1 MSHSCIV
8 FALRGWRSL
17 TFRSPR
23 TAVGDNKR
31 LSKEMSQWLA
41 KESDAVE
48 AGLGDVANSDAM
60 DMAIA
65 DAAGDP
71 SRHVRTVGPMPGIS
85 ED

>member
-1 MSHSCIV
+1 
-8 FALRGWRSL
+8 
-17 TFRSPR
+17 
-23 TAVGDNKR
+23 
-31 LSKEMSQWLA
+31 MSQWLA